1 MDVYLLVQFLDAAE
15 RIASLIYRLVV
26 QYDDAANAGLGNFED
41 VRTDAGLLITA
52 LNALTWDS
60 IPEYQIRVV
69 EAGSGTPNISSNNQV
84 RAFTRVTLDDGSD
97 GYFVVPAW
105 DDFVFDE
112 DNNNLLSPAY
122 DTLASAVAALIA
134 DPETGEP
141 MTGVQWTQSRTHKSR
156 NAIS

>member
-60 IPEYQIRVV
+60 ILSIKFRLSRRVAVRRTSQVTIRF
-69 EAGSGTPNISSNNQV
+69 AP
-84 RAFTRVTLDDGSD
+84 
-97 GYFVVPAW
+97 
-105 DDFVFDE
+105 
-112 DNNNLLSPAY
+112 LLA
-122 DTLASAVAALIA
+122 
-134 DPETGEP
+134 
-141 MTGVQWTQSRTHKSR
+141 
-156 NAIS
+156 